1 MAVIPF
7 WQRMNSGFRK
17 FILFLFMGLL
27 SPAAFPQIGG
37 GTAAGF
43 LRLPFSA
50 RAEAVG
56 GRAYSIYDN
65 DVSLA
70 FQNPAM
76 LNEQMHNRASFTYV
90 NHFGTNMG
98 AASYARTLEKSKV
111 NVWGGI
117 HFIDYGKFT
126 QADETGM
133 ITGNFS
139 VGDYAV
145 SGGASRSFGK
155 YFNIGMN
162 ARFYF
167 SHMADLFSMGA
178 GVDLGAAYISKSKLF
193 VTSVVVR
200 NIGAQWVTYTPGNRE
215 SIVPEVS
222 IAASHDFD
230 KLPLRLSVV
239 CHNLQT
245 PDMSYRDSAQLA
257 QTDLAGQPL
266 YKGPTLASKI
276 MSHFSFGAE
285 LYPFKRI
292 IALRVGYNLQRRYE
306 LKPGVRGRAVGLSYG
321 VGVRINRFEINFSR
335 AEYFIT
341 GASPNTLTLNIN
353 LGEHK
358 KREKKPLPPKD

>member
-1 MAVIPF
+1 MEISPF
-7 WQRMNSGFRK
+7 VSLMSSLIRTCF
-17 FILFLFMGLL
+17 FILAFWSAPFSLF
-27 SPAAFPQIGG
+27 AQIGG

-50 RAEAVG
+50 RAEALG
-56 GRAYSIYDN
+56 GRAYSVLDN

-76 LNEQMHNRASFTYV
+76 LSDLMHHRASFTYV

-98 AASYARTLEKSKV
+98 AASYARTLQKSKV
-111 NVWGGI
+111 NVWGGM

-126 QADETGM
+126 QADETGA

-139 VGDYAV
+139 VGEYAL
-145 SGGASRSFGK
+145 SGGASRAFGK
-155 YFNIGMN
+155 YFNVGVN

-178 GVDLGAAYISKSKLF
+178 GMDLGAAYISKKKLF

-200 NIGAQWVTYTPGNRE
+200 NIGAQWVTYTKGNRE
-215 SIVPEVS
+215 PVIPEVS
-222 IAASHDFD
+222 VAATYDFD
-230 KLPLRLSVV
+230 KLPLRLTIV

-245 PDMSYRDSAQLA
+245 PDMSYRDSALLA
-257 QTDLAGQPL
+257 QTDLAGEPIS
-266 YKGPTLASKI
+266 KGPTLASKI

-285 LYPFKRI
+285 LSPFKRAI
-292 IALRVGYNLQRRYE
+292 SLRVGYNLQRRYE

-321 VGVRINRFEINFSR
+321 IGVRIHRFELNFSR

-358 KREKKPLPPKD
+358 KREKKTKPAK